1 MIVPPQEVWLS
12 IQPVDMRLGIDGLS
26 RIVQDAL
33 SKAPCDGRA
42 YGFRNQRGNRVKLL
56 IWDSAG
62 VWLGSRRLHRGR
74 FIWPQGDELVCTLN
88 HDQWQWLIMGVDWQK
103 LSAQPQS
110 LWRV

>member
-12 IQPVDMRLGIDGLS
+12 IQPVDTRLGIDGLS

-56 IWDSAG
+56 IWDGAG
-62 VWLGSRRLHRGR
+62 VWLGSRRLHRGC